1 MTVLASS
8 FSRGCDAVLR
18 SAATAIEPVQVRYG
32 LSVPASGDFAGIG
45 DHNGSLAL
53 EVHRGTAIS
62 MSNPAPM

>member
-18 SAATAIEPVQVRYG
+18 LAATAIEPVQARYG
-32 LSVPASGDFAGIG
+32 VSVPASGDFAGIG

-53 EVHRGTAIS
+53 EVHRGTVIS